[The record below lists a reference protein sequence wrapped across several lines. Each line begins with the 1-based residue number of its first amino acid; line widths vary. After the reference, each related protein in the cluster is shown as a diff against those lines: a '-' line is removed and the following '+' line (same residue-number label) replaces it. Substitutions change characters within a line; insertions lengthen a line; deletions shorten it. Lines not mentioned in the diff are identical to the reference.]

1 MTLGN
6 TQLKISDN
14 EIMFIDKYVI
24 KVAKISEGQVLNTV
38 TIEGIQGRTLLSYW
52 KSNLRYKTSKLNNYK
67 DQMVCLDDKY

>member
-1 MTLGN
+1 
-6 TQLKISDN
+6 
-14 EIMFIDKYVI
+14 MFIDKYVI

-67 DQMVCLDDKY
+67 D